1 MPVVEAIAAF
11 RQLLESCSQP
21 KWTEADN
28 IQLTVT
34 GPPVSL
40 TLLRNVQDA
49 DLFPSIEKEALQRAF
64 DEGREDQVPGGEII
78 NVRVPRTVN
87 RLAVARD
94 LKDLL
99 SIPDAVVSEPG
110 AYVFWDVN
118 ARNGVFSH
126 IRGEDLDG
134 ASAEV
139 HHYHE
144 ALRFWEI
151 LQNRAEHTDIS
162 NGALLFFGIR
172 RTQITPGFGLED
184 ITAAIAIQEIEDF
197 VDNVDRQET
206 RREIFAS
213 VLSEFLRDQN
223 PANAFP
229 RLLRESETFARRLK
243 EGMAIYLAEHSPEKL
258 AEEARVAGFE
268 LSEKLE
274 NLIAS
279 LEVKSLSIPV
289 AILLAVKEVDQGAGI
304 TALNAVIAAS
314 ALGYGLTMTFVHESQ
329 KTLLELLKT
338 TILST
343 KKELKDKGL
352 DEANPILRE
361 AFGSLEKRRAN
372 ASRGSWTMCIFSWAP
387 LVCVL
392 CAMWLGTPKNPFPIA
407 AEKQKQVSPSPQP
420 LAATPTASSAAT
432 PTASPSQPFGRTPI
446 PAKALSSPAAT
457 SPPSSPISVTVTP
470 TP

>member
-1 MPVVEAIAAF
+1 VVEEIAAF
-11 RQLLESCSQP
+11 RELLRCCSDPQ
-21 KWTEADN
+21 WIEADK
-28 IQLTVT
+28 IKLRVT
-34 GPPVSL
+34 AEGLSL
-40 TLLRNVQDA
+40 ALLRKLRAV
-49 DLFPSIEKEALQRAF
+49 DLFPSIENEDLQRAL
-64 DEGREDQVPGGEII
+64 DRGTDDKVPKDCDI
-78 NVRVPRTVN
+78 NIRVPRMVD
-87 RLAVARD
+87 RLVVARD
-94 LKDLL
+94 LQDLL
-99 SIPDAVVSEPG
+99 SIPDAIVAEPR

-126 IRGEDLDG
+126 VRGEDLVG

-144 ALRFWEI
+144 ALRFWQV
-151 LQNRAEHTDIS
+151 LQNRADHTDIS

-172 RTQITPGFGLED
+172 RTQIIPGFGLAD
-184 ITAAIAIQEIEDF
+184 ITAGIAIQEIEHF
-197 VDNVDRQET
+197 VGNLDRQET

-223 PANAFP
+223 PASAFP
-229 RLLRESETFARRLK
+229 RLLRDSETFARRLK

-314 ALGYGLTMTFVHESQ
+314 ALGYALTMTFVHQSQ
-329 KTLLELLKT
+329 KTLLELLRT
-338 TILST
+338 TIAST
-343 KKELKDKGL
+343 KKELRDKGL

-361 AFGSLEKRRAN
+361 AFGALEKRRGN
-372 ASRGSWTMCIFSWAP
+372 ASKGSWTMCIFSWAP
-387 LVCVL
+387 LLCVL
-392 CAMWLGTPKNPFPIA
+392 FAMWLGTPKTPALIA

-420 LAATPTASSAAT
+420 IAATPTASATAT
-432 PTASPSQPFGRTPI
+432 PTATPSQTLGRTPL
-446 PAKALSSPAAT
+446 PAKPLWSPAVTSPSSSPASITAT
-457 SPPSSPISVTVTP
+457 PVP
-470 TP
+470 